1 MTVIDLEDKPAA
13 WFDMEG
19 GGRIQLRTV
28 PPETMRA
35 IRKQTVKKRVDYPI
49 VAGTARRF
57 EYEELDDELQNEL
70 LWDYIIVAWENLFDK
85 GGKPIPCTRENKVLA
100 MNRSKVFS
108 SFFNGCLQKLL
119 EDEAVVVE
127 EASKN

>member
-1 MTVIDLEDKPAA
+1 VTVIDLNEAPGA

-19 GGRIQLRTV
+19 GGRIQLRSV
-28 PPETMRA
+28 PPDAMRA

-49 VAGTARRF
+49 VAGQPRRF
-57 EYEELDDELQNEL
+57 EYEELDEDLQNEL
-70 LWDYIIVAWENLFDK
+70 LWDYVIVAWENLFDRD
-85 GGKPIPCTRENKVLA
+85 GKPIPCTRENKVLA

-108 SFFNGCLQKLL
+108 TFFNECLKKLL
-119 EDEAVVVE
+119 EDEAAVVE